1 MKKISEKYGF
11 RMKIFI
17 LFLLLVILPY
27 LLVITTIYRMF
38 LDYTGKNWGKS
49 MEDTMISIGNQVSS
63 SLDVYENSTMNLY
76 YSGCVDML
84 ESGNV
89 DKEKV
94 ESILNVCCYSN
105 MGVKSTYL
113 VCDGAVYHSGSQ
125 YGNFLEI
132 VKPYEK
138 EVYSSGG
145 KCLWYNTTEL
155 YGKADSRNY
164 ILARALNGKKKEN
177 LGILYYIVSEKLITN
192 AFSRLQVDDCMKY
205 MVDAEN
211 NILYSSVSTDKSS
224 PFIWEEAELEKESGY
239 VILKNKK
246 RQEVL
251 AYNTMPDVGWTF
263 LSYISLDNLM
273 KTLFPVEKLVII
285 VSVTYGLFLA
295 LVFYLFQKNFL
306 KPISDLKYAMN
317 QFADGNMNVRM
328 EEIKSGEMKNLSEHF
343 NSMTDKINILIKHNQ
358 EVINEKNNFKMQ
370 ILMAKLHPPFI
381 FNALNT
387 IKWMS
392 VINHQENIQKLTE
405 ALIYILMNNA
415 GDKKED
421 YSLKD
426 EEELI
431 KQYAVIQKARFMNFE
446 IEWDLAEETLDC
458 RIFQFLL
465 QPVVENAIVH
475 GFQRGMT
482 RGGKVKI
489 SSRIRNGMLEIA
501 ITDNG
506 CGFDVAQ
513 WENSNERQKN
523 HTNIGLRYIKQII
536 KLEYGAEYDMEIQ
549 SQPGVGTS
557 VYYQIP
563 ARKQEG

>member
-1 MKKISEKYGF
+1 
-11 RMKIFI
+11 
-17 LFLLLVILPY
+17 
-27 LLVITTIYRMF
+27 
-38 LDYTGKNWGKS
+38 
-49 MEDTMISIGNQVSS
+49 
-63 SLDVYENSTMNLY
+63 
-76 YSGCVDML
+76 
-84 ESGNV
+84 
-89 DKEKV
+89 
-94 ESILNVCCYSN
+94 
-105 MGVKSTYL
+105 
-113 VCDGAVYHSGSQ
+113 
-125 YGNFLEI
+125 
-132 VKPYEK
+132 
-138 EVYSSGG
+138 
-145 KCLWYNTTEL
+145 
-155 YGKADSRNY
+155 
-164 ILARALNGKKKEN
+164 
-177 LGILYYIVSEKLITN
+177 
-192 AFSRLQVDDCMKY
+192 
-205 MVDAEN
+205 
-211 NILYSSVSTDKSS
+211 
-224 PFIWEEAELEKESGY
+224 
-239 VILKNKK
+239 
-246 RQEVL
+246 
-251 AYNTMPDVGWTF
+251 
-263 LSYISLDNLM
+263 
-273 KTLFPVEKLVII
+273 
-285 VSVTYGLFLA
+285 
-295 LVFYLFQKNFL
+295 
-306 KPISDLKYAMN
+306 
-317 QFADGNMNVRM
+317 MNVRM
-328 EEIKSGEMKNLSEHF
+328 EEIKSGELKNLSEHF

-370 ILMAKLHPPFI
+370 ILMAKLHPHFI

-475 GFQRGMT
+475 GFKRGMT

-563 ARKQEG
+563 VRKQEG